1 MESFV
6 QQYETGYASYVRLK
20 KKEEKFSK
28 QIQKLESVITQLGVE
43 YSAFNTED
51 ENAVGQ
57 AISQYKER
65 KLTEIEET
73 LGTEIAKLKLE
84 LRELKE
90 TEAKIK
96 QQEKDA
102 YSVCREKLRAIRG
115 MEPQVLAD
123 IEKLSQSFSKK
134 RLLKKIQK
142 YDQKKLDVKH
152 IMEQPIKPVRDLF
165 PGKAAGAV
173 RNLLRIVFWPPIKR
187 NGKRMYLLNIILLLA
202 EFFLAYFFIP
212 KLSVALL
219 LIIGILYIV
228 RKVYLYQQY
237 LERLPVYSAVFYFD
251 ELVEQIKEGYTDEE
265 AAEKLRNLQIDRG
278 MRETR
283 LLKLVE
289 EREQRIREL
298 EQMDYL
304 NIRRETLE
312 HLRRMYEEKG
322 NVLEETKREL
332 NKCREELKKSEEKE
346 RELTAKMEGMEEL
359 FSRPMTDKEHNQ
371 GLLAPT
377 FFVNF
382 TDAEYIG
389 GPKILN
395 ALNHNYKPSL
405 ILYDQEVKRNNL
417 EEFHRRAATLITKM
431 ITGILTENHYSLVRL
446 TLVDYE
452 TGGALFPAQ
461 QTSGI
466 LSICKNSGDM
476 TKLIASLEQSR
487 DTVHRQGDGT
497 ISGVNPQRI
506 QNRNQ
511 PLPYHIVFFYGYEE
525 SSFGRD
531 FMQLYQTGSLYGFIP
546 IIFLSLQEYQKF
558 VEAGEKKNTVLAE
571 MIAQINE
578 EHCYWYEFGQSEFQK
593 YNKTKNLF

>member
-6 QQYETGYASYVRLK
+6 QQYEVAYASYVRLK
-20 KKEEKFSK
+20 KAEEKLGK
-28 QIQKLESVITQLGVE
+28 QIQKLESTITQLGVE

-51 ENAVGQ
+51 ETAVKQ
-57 AISQYKER
+57 AISKYKKR
-65 KLTEIEET
+65 KRGEIEDT
-73 LGTEIAKLKLE
+73 LGTEIAELKVELRKLKDE
-84 LRELKE
+84 EE
-90 TEAKIK
+90 KIR

-102 YSVCREKLRAIRG
+102 YSACREQLRAIRG
-115 MEPQVLAD
+115 MEPQALAD
-123 IEKLSQSFSKK
+123 IEKLSQSFSRK
-134 RLLKKIQK
+134 RLLKKIQR
-142 YDQKKLDVKH
+142 YDQKLLDVKH
-152 IMEQPIKPVRDLF
+152 IMERPVKPVRDLI
-165 PGKAAGAV
+165 PGKAAEAV
-173 RNLLRIVFWPPIKR
+173 RNFLCMVFWPPIKQ
-187 NGKRMYLLNIILLLA
+187 NNKRMYWVNVILLLV
-202 EFFLAYFFIP
+202 EIFLAYRFIP
-212 KLSVALL
+212 RLSVALFFV
-219 LIIGILYIV
+219 IGALYIV
-228 RKVYLYQQY
+228 RKIYLYKQY
-237 LERLPVYSAVFYFD
+237 LDRLPVYSAVFYFD
-251 ELVEQIKEGYTDEE
+251 ELVEQIKDRYIDEG
-265 AAEKLRNLQIDRG
+265 AAAKLKKLQADRG
-278 MRETR
+278 VREAR

-289 EREQRIREL
+289 ERDQRIREL
-298 EQMDYL
+298 EQMDYQ

-322 NVLEETKREL
+322 NALEETKREL
-332 NKCREELKKSEEKE
+332 NKCRDELKKGEEEE
-346 RELTAKMEGMEEL
+346 RELISKMEGMEEL

-466 LSICKNSGDM
+466 LSICKNGGDM
-476 TKLIASLEQSR
+476 TKLVTSLEQSR

-546 IIFLSLQEYQKF
+546 IIFLSLQEYQKYR
-558 VEAGEKKNTVLAE
+558 ESGEKKNTVLAE

-578 EHCYWYEFGQSEFQK
+578 ESCYWYEFGQAEFQK